1 MAFRGVAL
9 GRVTARAWAPSAA
22 ARASN
27 PMAVT
32 RRTMA
37 GGSETYDVMGTKL
50 STEQLVCAV
59 SGFYFSLYLVSKLFG
74 GKKKDEAP
82 GARRARD
89 GRARDGRDARGP
101 VADAL
106 TRVRP
111 SFAARALSLAAA
123 SVSMGMGSSSIPSII
138 DEGFEK
144 WASAPGN
151 LAKWEK
157 SLETSFK

>member
-1 MAFRGVAL
+1 
-9 GRVTARAWAPSAA
+9 
-22 ARASN
+22 
-27 PMAVT
+27 
-32 RRTMA
+32 
-37 GGSETYDVMGTKL
+37 MGTKL

-82 GARRARD
+82 
-89 GRARDGRDARGP
+89 
-101 VADAL
+101 
-106 TRVRP
+106 
-111 SFAARALSLAAA
+111 AA